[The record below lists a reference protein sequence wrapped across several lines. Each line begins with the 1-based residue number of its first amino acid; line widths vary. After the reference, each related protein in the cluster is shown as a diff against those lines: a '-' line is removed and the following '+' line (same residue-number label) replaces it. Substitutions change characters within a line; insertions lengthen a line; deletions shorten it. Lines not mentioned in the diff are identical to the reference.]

1 MTQKEIL
8 KELQSLP
15 VEERLMVIEAA
26 LRDISDL
33 RKAHRRARR
42 AEMKKRLAAAA
53 EKAMPYYE
61 TDEEL
66 TVFTALD
73 SEDFYEAE

>member
-1 MTQKEIL
+1 MTQNEIL

-15 VEERLMVIEAA
+15 VEERLVVIEAA
-26 LRDISDL
+26 LKEISDL
-33 RKAHRRARR
+33 RKAYRRSRR

-53 EKAMPYYE
+53 EKAKPYYE

-66 TVFTALD
+66 TIFTALD
-73 SEDFYEAE
+73 GEDFYEAE